1 MRGLP
6 LTSDI
11 SMLTRYFFYMAVVTS
26 LNANALITRQYDR
39 SNDCELYSVINK
51 ERNAQG
57 RYVLKRD
64 IKSYETIVDDSTHY
78 GLETNNLAI
87 DFDQRKASFEII
99 SQVAFGFNSNL
110 LGTDGARVSIRESNE
125 QFNQAI
131 NQVNRK
137 LFSFTQVCIRQN
149 NEVIYFKE

>member
-1 MRGLP
+1 
-6 LTSDI
+6 
-11 SMLTRYFFYMAVVTS
+11 MLTKYLFFMAIVTS
-26 LNANALITRQYDR
+26 LNANALITRQYDS
-39 SNDCELYSVINK
+39 SNDCELYSVLHK

-57 RYVLKRD
+57 HYVLKRE
-64 IKSYETIVDDSTHY
+64 IESYETIIDNSTHY

-99 SQVAFGFNSNL
+99 SQVAFGFNTNL
-110 LGTDGARVSIRESNE
+110 LGTDSARVSIHESHG

-137 LFSFTQVCIRQN
+137 LFSFTQVCIDKN